1 MSTIFNRLVE
11 LSESVHNKIKEGS
24 VVVDEGH
31 SFDWPNYVYSSDNFR
46 RAHLD
51 IIDARDT
58 KKLYMM
64 HLCIFPH
71 YNDPSPIFGLDLIA
85 GPNKITGA
93 FHDFSMNSNHF
104 MSKWFQN
111 RVKDFEWSKPRNL
124 PDWAKNIFS
133 SSMVAAGN
141 IQDEKELE
149 TLISL
154 ANETTD
160 YYLWHVGTT
169 HVPLSHQG
177 SIREQQN
184 YYCQNQKQNPHTPR
198 VMESLGLDANIV
210 KMFIQDCL
218 FPENN

>member
-11 LSESVHNKIKEGS
+11 LSESVHNKISKGS
-24 VVVDEGH
+24 VSVDEGH
-31 SFDWPNYVYSSDNFR
+31 SFSWPNYVYTSDKFR

-51 IIDARDT
+51 IVDARDT

-71 YNDPSPIFGLDLIA
+71 YNDPAPIFGLDLIA

-93 FHDFSMNSNHF
+93 FHDFSMNNSHF
-104 MSKWFQN
+104 MSEWFQN
-111 RVKDFEWSKPRNL
+111 CVKDLEWSKPRQL

-133 SSMVAAGN
+133 PSMVAAGN
-141 IQDEKELE
+141 IQSEEELE
-149 TLISL
+149 TFMSL
-154 ANETTD
+154 VDKTMN
-160 YYLWHVGTT
+160 YYLENVGTT
-169 HVPLSHQG
+169 HVPISYHSH
-177 SIREQQN
+177 IKEQQN
-184 YYCQNQKQNPHTPR
+184 YYCHNQKQNPHTPR
-198 VMESLGLDANIV
+198 VMESLGLDVDTV